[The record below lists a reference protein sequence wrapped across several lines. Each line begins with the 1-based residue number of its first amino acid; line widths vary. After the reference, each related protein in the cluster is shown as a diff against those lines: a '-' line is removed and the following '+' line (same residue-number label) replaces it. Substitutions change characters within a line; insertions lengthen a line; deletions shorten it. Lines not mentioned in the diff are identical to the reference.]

1 MKKLIPWLLLVCL
14 LCGCMH
20 GAGGEQ
26 NPDTT
31 MEGTATES
39 GQLTDETVELESV
52 NVHAFR
58 ASKTRPEV
66 VVMDGRTAAF
76 LTTEYAGGD
85 FSKKQTRIQ
94 IYDLYTDT
102 LKAEQL
108 LEGEYTAVSFSA
120 AEGVLALI
128 NKSEHTVVV
137 LDATLQQLLT
147 FQAED
152 AQGVLTEDMGTYYYT
167 YGSKL
172 YAQDTAGGTIE
183 AVSVEYELLVD
194 QILGYEPANNVLLLS
209 IFEDPYTTDIC
220 VGALDLDTNA
230 FVLLY
235 RDVTGGHMADGGT
248 VLERLD
254 LEKMYS
260 DVYYGDWT
268 DAQVQLL
275 PGFLLNNAD
284 YCTWHISGTDYIFQL
299 AYDPALKST
308 IVESR
313 LFRLGST
320 VSVCSIQEALD
331 GAEISK
337 IYALPDGNL
346 LAMSTSRRGYQTY
359 LICPEMLEFTP
370 TDVTAEQAGNPVDTG
385 VTENYALALQQR
397 QLPEEL
403 AQARATADAL
413 EEKYGITILLSNQ
426 CQMPASGCDMP
437 ITTTDAAA
445 LPNEVQT
452 IEAALAELER
462 ALELYPADFFR
473 QFRNEAGE
481 RGLLVLLVENIS
493 HDLNVIGVSYK
504 MGQWYPVAVDIT
516 SGQVWNTY
524 CHEFWHATE
533 TRIGDLKESALDL
546 AAWEACNPVE
556 FSYSVD
562 MESSYI
568 EDQRFTY
575 FYGDPADGVYFVDPY
590 AKINSREDRARL
602 MEYVMCSDY
611 YAEDM
616 LKYPAMRAK
625 LQILCDGIRAVFDT
639 TEWENVHWERF
650 F

>member
-1 MKKLIPWLLLVCL
+1 MKKIILCLLLACM
-14 LCGCMH
+14 LCGCMP
-20 GAGGEQ
+20 GADQPPETTVDGGV
-26 NPDTT
+26 
-31 MEGTATES
+31 TES
-39 GQLTDETVELESV
+39 GLTVDETVELESV
-52 NVHAFR
+52 NPHAFR
-58 ASKTRPEV
+58 SSKTRPEV
-66 VVMDGRTAAF
+66 IVVDGRTAAF
-76 LTTEYAGGD
+76 LTTEYSGGD
-85 FSKKQTRIQ
+85 FSKKQTRVQ
-94 IYDLYTDT
+94 VFDLYTDT
-102 LKAEQL
+102 MNTEL
-108 LEGEYTAVSFSA
+108 LLDGEYTSVTASA
-120 AEGVLALI
+120 AVGNIPLI
-128 NKSEHTVVV
+128 NKADSTVLV
-137 LDATLQQLLT
+137 LDKTLQQVLT
-147 FQAED
+147 FRAED
-152 AQGVLTEDMGTYYYT
+152 AEGVLTEDMSTYYYAW
-167 YGSKL
+167 GSKL
-172 YAQDTAGGTIE
+172 YAQDTAGGAAE
-183 AVSVEYELLVD
+183 AVSVEYELMVD
-194 QILGYEPANNVLLLS
+194 QVLGYDETENILLLS
-209 IFEDPYTTDIC
+209 IFEDPYTTDVC

-230 FVLLY
+230 FLLLY
-235 RDVTGGHMADGGT
+235 RDVTGGQIAQGGL

-260 DVYYGDWT
+260 DVYYCDWT
-268 DAQVQLL
+268 DAQLQMM

-284 YCTWHISGTDYIFQL
+284 YCTWHVSGTDYIFQV
-299 AYDPALKST
+299 AYDPALKTT
-308 IVESR
+308 IVENR
-313 LFRLGST
+313 LFRLGDKIT
-320 VSVCSIQEALD
+320 ACSIHEALD
-331 GAEISK
+331 GAEISE

-370 TDVTAEQAGNPVDTG
+370 ADVTAQQENVLVDTV
-385 VTENYALALQQR
+385 VTENYAQALQQL

-403 AQARATADAL
+403 SQARVTADAL
-413 EEKYGITILLSNQ
+413 EEQYGITILLSSQ

-437 ITTTDAAA
+437 ITTTDAAS
-445 LPNEVQT
+445 LPNEAEA

-462 ALELYPADFFR
+462 ALELYPADFFS

-493 HDLNVIGVSYK
+493 HDLNVIGVSYS

-546 AAWEACNPVE
+546 AAWEACNPAE

-575 FYGDPADGVYFVDPY
+575 FYGDPSEGVYFVDPY

-602 MEYVMCSDY
+602 MEYVMCSDH

-639 TEWENVHWERF
+639 TQWDDVHWERF